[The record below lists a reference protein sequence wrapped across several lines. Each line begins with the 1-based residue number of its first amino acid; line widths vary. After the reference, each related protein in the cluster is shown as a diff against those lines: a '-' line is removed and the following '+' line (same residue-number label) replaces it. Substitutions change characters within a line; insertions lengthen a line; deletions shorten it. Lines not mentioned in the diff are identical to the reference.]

1 MMIGDKRHRVSSA
14 AVKLMVVGF
23 ALLMVAFI
31 WLHNALGLRES
42 VLDFVEGVVVAAGV
56 VDPDANSKIKT
67 SSVIDCSGTSDVIES
82 DEDAIEF
89 VSDIVNKDS
98 NGEKIIELA
107 PTKETSSNGI
117 TFYRFGQTADDIPVY
132 GRCATVA
139 VAGDGTAIG
148 ISSNC
153 VPTRWLGDEGSV
165 DVDGA
170 VDVAKDA
177 LNGAETL
184 NSKPVLYA
192 RDNGDIEKAWAIDLF
207 NEDGTYEVVVSAAS
221 GDVLCKTNLVDETE
235 STQSPVQV
243 EDWKK
248 SQHESNNGTYRYAD
262 EQRHIYILD
271 GAKLKEKAAKW
282 AQKRLSAYGESGK
295 KYRKSDDL
303 DYWVD
308 ENGDRTLT
316 GTYEGSPCFGESKD
330 KARYFLRDTQDLSI
344 DKATEKADALQDALS
359 KSYDYYANHLGYSG
373 ADGVGGAVYGLVNAG
388 VPNAQIQGWDQG
400 NPISLIS
407 VSKSKKYYTLSTL
420 AHEYTHGVANEM
432 SPASVGEESE
442 KKSLGEAISDIMSY
456 VIRDEAD
463 NGIFD
468 NSIEWCMEGTS
479 RRADKTGWYPSSYK
493 KDGWWN
499 DNTFFVLRDCHINST
514 VISHA
519 AYLMCGD
526 NGLTGSPITTEQLGT
541 LTFMVTNML
550 SSTADFPEFARL
562 FTMMAAR
569 LAKSSSMGMNASRA
583 QRVKSAFVEVNL
595 PVDSVKF
602 DAALKGAAS
611 NDSDKVQDSQDTSS
625 PKPVDI
631 SLVLDASG
639 SMDGDPE
646 ANVKEAASK
655 MIDDIDVEGARFGVC
670 AYNSDLIASCALSES
685 KDSAAEAIN
694 SIDSNGGTDIG
705 LGLSGGYELLSDAKA
720 GGKSG
725 QRKIIVLM
733 SDGLPTTGENEEQVQ
748 ARAEKYKS
756 ENIKLYTLGFNLGAS
771 GQDLMRSVASEGCYF
786 NVTDEDDLK
795 GFFEDIAAEINGV
808 RYTYI
813 RVACP
818 VDVSV
823 TCNGETLSSEEGGT
837 RRTSF
842 GTVQI
847 ETEGTD
853 DAGRADEV
861 KVIRLRSDDEYQ
873 LRIEG
878 TGSGDMTVECGFMD
892 SAGDYSDRRSFT
904 DVSVNPA
911 MKAVVGING
920 DANTRMEIDDDGDGF
935 ADRALEAS
943 ANSEAR
949 VVDNS
954 LLMKAIYLLMLGA
967 SIFLALGMIR
977 RAIGKQ
983 EGNKNV
989 LS

>member
-1 MMIGDKRHRVSSA
+1 MMIGDKRHRVRPA
-14 AVKLMVVGF
+14 AAKLMVVGL
-23 ALLMVAFI
+23 ALLMVAGI
-31 WLHNALGLRES
+31 WLHNVLGLRES
-42 VLDFVEGVVVAAGV
+42 LLDFVEGVVAAAGV
-56 VDPDANSKIKT
+56 VDPDASTNIKT
-67 SSVIDCSGTSDVIES
+67 SSVIDCSGASAVIES
-82 DEDAIEF
+82 GEDAIGF
-89 VSDIVNKDS
+89 VSDIVNKGSD
-98 NGEKIIELA
+98 GEKIIELIPA
-107 PTKETSSNGI
+107 KETNSNGI
-117 TFYRFGQTADDIPVY
+117 TFYRFDQTVDDIPVY

-139 VAGDGTAIG
+139 VTGDGAAIG

-153 VPTRWLGDEGSV
+153 VPTCWFGEEGSF
-165 DVDGA
+165 DVDRA
-170 VDVAKDA
+170 VGVAKDA

-192 RDNGDIEKAWAIDLF
+192 RDNGDIEKAWAIDLS
-207 NEDGTYEVVVSAAS
+207 NDDGTYEVVVSAVS
-221 GDVLCKTNLVDETE
+221 GDVLCRTNLMDEAE
-235 STQSPVQV
+235 STRLPAQAKNQEVLQL
-243 EDWKK
+243 
-248 SQHESNNGTYRYAD
+248 ESDSGAYRYAD

-271 GAKLKEKAAKW
+271 GARLKERAGEW
-282 AQKRLSAYGESGK
+282 AQKRLSAYGDSGK
-295 KYRKSDDL
+295 KYRLTDDL
-303 DYWVD
+303 DHWVD
-308 ENGDRTLT
+308 ENGDRVLT
-316 GTYEGSPCFGESKD
+316 GTYEGSPCFGENKD
-330 KARYFLRDTQDLSI
+330 KVRYFLRDVQDLRI
-344 DKATEKADALQDALS
+344 DKANENADTLQDALS
-359 KSYDYYANHLGYSG
+359 KTYDYYANHLGYDG
-373 ADGVGGAVYGLVNAG
+373 ADGVGGAVYGLVNAR
-388 VPNAQIQGWDQG
+388 VLNAEIQGWCQG

-420 AHEYTHGVANEM
+420 AHEYTHGVVNEM
-432 SPASVGEESE
+432 SPTSVGEESE

-463 NGIFD
+463 NGAFD

-526 NGLTGSPITTEQLGT
+526 NSLTGSPITTEQLGT

-550 SSTADFPEFARL
+550 STTADFPEFERL

-602 DAALKGAAS
+602 DAALKGATS
-611 NDSDKVQDSQDTSS
+611 NDSSKAQNPQDASS

-646 ANVKEAASK
+646 ANVKKAANK

-670 AYNSDLIASCALSES
+670 AYNSDLIASCVLSER
-685 KDSAAEAIN
+685 KDYAEETIN

-705 LGLSGGYELLSDAKA
+705 LGLSGGHELLSGSGA
-720 GGKSG
+720 GEKSE

-733 SDGLPTTGENEEQVQ
+733 SDGLPTTGENEERIQ
-748 ARAEKYKS
+748 ARAEKYKK
-756 ENIKLYTLGFNLGAS
+756 ENIKLYTLGFNLGTS
-771 GQDLMRSVASEGCYF
+771 GQGLMRSIASEGCYF
-786 NVTDEDDLK
+786 NVANEDDLK

-823 TCNGETLSSEEGGT
+823 ERNGETLSSEENGN

-842 GTVQI
+842 GTMQI

-853 DAGRADEV
+853 DTARLNEV

-873 LRIEG
+873 LRIDG
-878 TGSGDMTVECGFMD
+878 TGAGGMTVECDFMD
-892 SAGDYSDRRSFT
+892 GSGDYSDRRTFT
-904 DVSVNPA
+904 DVSVGPA
-911 MKAVVGING
+911 MKAVVGINE

-943 ANSEAR
+943 SNSEAR
-949 VVDNS
+949 AVDNS
-954 LLMKAIYLLMLGA
+954 LFMKAVYLLVLGA
-967 SIFLALGMIR
+967 SIFLALVMIR
-977 RAIGKQ
+977 RAIG
-983 EGNKNV
+983 
-989 LS
+989 

>member
-1 MMIGDKRHRVSSA
+1 MIGNKRHRARSA
-14 AVKLMVVGF
+14 AVKLMVVGL
-23 ALLMVAFI
+23 ALLMVAGI
-31 WLHNALGLRES
+31 WLHNVLGLRES
-42 VLDFVEGVVVAAGV
+42 VLDFVEGVVAAAGV
-56 VDPDANSKIKT
+56 VDPDASTNIKT
-67 SSVIDCSGTSDVIES
+67 SSVIDCSDASDVIENN
-82 DEDAIEF
+82 EDAIEF
-89 VSDIVNKDS
+89 VSDVVNKVS
-98 NGEKIIELA
+98 NGDKKVELISN
-107 PTKETSSNGI
+107 KETNSNGI
-117 TFYRFGQTADDIPVY
+117 TFYRFDQTVDDIPVY

-139 VAGDGTAIG
+139 VTGDGAAIG

-153 VPTRWLGDEGSV
+153 VPTCWSGEEGSF
-165 DVDGA
+165 DVDRA
-170 VDVAKDA
+170 VGVAKNA

-184 NSKPVLYA
+184 NGKPVLYA
-192 RDNGDIEKAWAIDLF
+192 RDNGDIEKAWAIDLS
-207 NEDGTYEVVVSAAS
+207 NDDGTYEVVVSAVS
-221 GDVLCKTNLVDETE
+221 GDVLCKTNLMDEAE
-235 STQSPVQV
+235 STR
-243 EDWKK
+243 
-248 SQHESNNGTYRYAD
+248 SQAQAKNQEGLQLESDSGAYRYAD

-271 GAKLKEKAAKW
+271 GAKLKEKAGRW
-282 AQKRLSAYGESGK
+282 AEKRLSAYGESGK
-295 KYRKSDDL
+295 IYRKSEDL

-308 ENGDRTLT
+308 ENGDRVLT
-316 GTYEGSPCFGESKD
+316 GTHEGAPCFGENKD
-330 KARYFLRDTQDLSI
+330 KARYFLRDVQDLRI
-344 DKATEKADALQDALS
+344 DKANENADTLQDVLT
-359 KSYDYYANHLGYSG
+359 KTYDYYANHLGYSG
-373 ADGVGGAVYGLVNAG
+373 ANGVGGAVYGLVNAK
-388 VPNAQIQGWDQG
+388 VLNAQIQGWCQG

-407 VSKSKKYYTLSTL
+407 VSKSKNYYTLSTL
-420 AHEYTHGVANEM
+420 AHEYTHGVVNEM

-479 RRADKTGWYPSSYK
+479 RRADRTGWYPSSYK

-499 DNTFFVLRDCHINST
+499 DNTFFVLKDCHINST

-595 PVDSVKF
+595 PVDSVKS
-602 DAALKGAAS
+602 DAALKGVAS
-611 NDSDKVQDSQDTSS
+611 SDSGKAQNPQDASS

-646 ANVKEAASK
+646 ANVKKAANK

-670 AYNSDLIASCALSES
+670 AYSSDLVASCALSES
-685 KDSAAEAIN
+685 KNNAAEAIN
-694 SIDSNGGTDIG
+694 SIDANGGTDIG
-705 LGLSGGYELLSDAKA
+705 LGLSGGHELLSDAGA
-720 GGKSG
+720 GEKSE

-733 SDGLPTTGENEEQVQ
+733 SDELPTTGENEEQIQ

-756 ENIKLYTLGFNLGAS
+756 ENIKLYTLGFNLDAS
-771 GQDLMRSVASEGCYF
+771 GQNLMRSIASEGCYF
-786 NVTDEDDLK
+786 NVANEDDLK

-823 TCNGETLSSEEGGT
+823 ARNGETLSSEETGT

-847 ETEGTD
+847 ETEDTGDTTH
-853 DAGRADEV
+853 ANEV

-878 TGSGDMTVECGFMD
+878 TGSGDMTVECDFMD

-911 MKAVVGING
+911 MQAVVGING
-920 DANTRMEIDDDGDGF
+920 DVNTRMEIDDDGDGF

-949 VVDNS
+949 TVDNS
-954 LLMKAIYLLMLGA
+954 LFMKVIYLSMLGA
-967 SIFLALGMIR
+967 SIFLALSMIR
-977 RAIGKQ
+977 RAVGKQ